1 MPLGNVE
8 PFNSAV
14 KTFDKATNAQIPLGK
29 ICIPD
34 TSLSPDGMK
43 ASTTLTAQGPF
54 CVAVNKLYSASSPT
68 FAGAIAP
75 SEVIVEAG
83 GNLEPNMIVKSDATG
98 KAIAA
103 VVGTDAEVTHVGI
116 YLGKEGELRG
126 SSAVS
131 GDKIRVKL
139 I

>member
-14 KTFDKATNAQIPLGK
+14 KTFDKSNAAQIALGK

-34 TSLSPDGMK
+34 TALTPDGMK
-43 ASTTLTAQGPF
+43 QSTTLTAQGPF
-54 CVAVNKLYSASSPT
+54 CVAVNKLYSTTSPT

-75 SEVIVEAG
+75 SEVIIEAG
-83 GNLEPNMIVKSDATG
+83 GALEPNMIVKSDTQGRAV
-98 KAIAA
+98 AA

-126 SSAVS
+126 SSAVL